1 MLHEVLLALSGH
13 PSPLFNDSDPSQLP
27 KDAPA
32 VEEFGLLTASERA
45 SLRSIGHL
53 SELHRKT
60 RNHIERIAQTHSSTI
75 CRAVA
80 TSIQQVHLARF
91 QDKILAVESKILT
104 KDTTLV
110 GAYDIVP
117 LAGVVGEFDE
127 WHRRMQWFWEITRF
141 MESNEPNAN
150 ETSRCTGAGLID
162 RLRLEQQTGYPDIE
176 SVAIELSN
184 VAETAWLRQ
193 LASWVLYG
201 KLPSFGADDFFIIP
215 RNVEHGEHASFLK
228 DKDLL
233 PRFVSAPTAS
243 SILFIGKSL
252 HQIRKY
258 GRQNGTT
265 RGQSG
270 HSLAES
276 NLVAAHLEHL
286 SELQLPLVSAQLS
299 RAISAIRL
307 SLSQNV
313 LKLLLPMNVTL
324 EVLSCLREFFLLG
337 RGDFATTLIQE
348 AEKRLHARQES
359 MGRLLQQDPVKA
371 LQGLSI
377 KDAEFHQTM
386 SQTWKAL
393 ASQDEDASDDILDF
407 ARKHVTLSAPA
418 DVDSRPSTS
427 DSVYGASAH
436 LSSISFTDLLFPNAA
451 SLRLSVNPPL
461 DLFVSQKDIETYS
474 NINSYLI
481 AIRRARLRLSDL
493 WRRTPAR
500 RDHPAPASS
509 STVTAAEIRQRTIS
523 RRVASR
529 KVWATTSAALFL
541 LSETSAYFEG
551 EIIRESWNQFEDWVK
566 QPASEEL
573 LDASHRSSA
582 TESTDGAVTQKDPE
596 TLASGHRAFLAS
608 LTYAL
613 LLNDILYTK
622 EIRSLLGN
630 VDHLIAFFN
639 RQLEIHQKLDIE
651 HDSDGETAY
660 TTEEE
665 RRISLELD
673 RARKRVDS
681 DLKSVVNRLRQLDQ
695 ERIGSGRYL
704 TVSTADSEFEPWK
717 GGGVDRLLMKLEFG
731 RMIEDDLNVV

>member
-27 KDAPA
+27 TDALA

-45 SLRSIGHL
+45 LLRSIGHL

-60 RNHIERIAQTHSSTI
+60 RNHVERIAQTHSSTI

-117 LAGVVGEFDE
+117 LAGVVGEFDD
-127 WHRRMQWFWEITRF
+127 WHRRMQWFWEITCF
-141 MESNEPNAN
+141 MESNESSAN
-150 ETSRCTGAGLID
+150 GSARCTGAGLVD

-176 SVAIELSN
+176 SAAVELSN

-201 KLPSFGADDFFIIP
+201 KLPSFGADDFFIRP
-215 RNVEHGEHASFLK
+215 RDVEHGDHASFLK
-228 DKDLL
+228 DKHLL

-258 GRQNGTT
+258 GRQNVIVE
-265 RGQSG
+265 GQPS
-270 HSLAES
+270 HSLSES
-276 NLVAAHLEHL
+276 GLVAAHLEHL
-286 SELQLPLVSAQLS
+286 STLQLPIVSAQLS

-313 LKLLLPMNVTL
+313 LKMLLPMDVTL
-324 EVLSCLREFFLLG
+324 QLLSCLREYFLLG

-348 AEKRLHARQES
+348 ADRRLHARQES

-377 KDAEFHQTM
+377 KDAEFHQTL

-393 ASQDEDASDDILDF
+393 ASQDEDTEDDILDF
-407 ARKHVTLSAPA
+407 ARKHVSLLAST

-427 DSVYGASAH
+427 DSVHGASAH
-436 LSSISFTDLLFPNAA
+436 LSTIQFNDLLFPSAA

-461 DLFVSQKDIETYS
+461 DLFVSQKDIEAYS
-474 NINSYLI
+474 AINSYLLS
-481 AIRRARLRLSDL
+481 IRRARLRLSDL

-509 STVTAAEIRQRTIS
+509 STANVTEIRQRTVS

-551 EIIRESWNQFEDWVK
+551 EIIRESWDQFESWVK

-582 TESTDGAVTQKDPE
+582 TESANSTTQKDPE

-613 LLNDILYTK
+613 LLNDVLYTK

-639 RQLEIHQKLDIE
+639 RQLEIHQKLDVE
-651 HDSDGETAY
+651 HDSAGETAY

-681 DLKSVVNRLRQLDQ
+681 DLKSTVNRLRQLDQ

-704 TVSTADSEFEPWK
+704 SVSTADSEFEPWK

>member
-32 VEEFGLLTASERA
+32 VEEFALLTASEKA
-45 SLRSIGHL
+45 LLQSIGHL
-53 SELHRKT
+53 SELHRNI
-60 RNHIERIAQTHSSTI
+60 RDHVERIAQTHSSTI

-80 TSIQQVHLARF
+80 TSVQQVQLARF
-91 QDKILAVESKILT
+91 QNKVLAVENKILT

-117 LAGVVGEFDE
+117 LASVVGEFDA
-127 WHRRMQWFWEITRF
+127 WHRRMQWLWDITCF
-141 MESNEPNAN
+141 MGSNESNTNRL
-150 ETSRCTGAGLID
+150 SSCTGAKLID
-162 RLRLEQQTGYPDIE
+162 RLRLEQQTGFPDIE
-176 SVAIELSN
+176 TIAVELST

-201 KLPSFGADDFFIIP
+201 KLPSFGADDFFTRP
-215 RNVEHGEHASFLK
+215 WKGVDGEHAGFSK

-233 PRFVSAPTAS
+233 PKFVSAPTAS
-243 SILFIGKSL
+243 SILFVGKSL
-252 HQIRKY
+252 HQIRRY
-258 GRQNGTT
+258 GRHNGSYK
-265 RGQSG
+265 RQSGQSL
-270 HSLAES
+270 SDSA
-276 NLVAAHLEHL
+276 LVATHLEHL
-286 SELQLPLVSAQLS
+286 SALQLPIVSAQLS
-299 RAISAIRL
+299 RAVSAIRL

-313 LKLLLPMNVTL
+313 LKMLLPMSATL
-324 EVLSCLREFFLLG
+324 ELLSCLREFFLLG
-337 RGDFATTLIQE
+337 RGDFATALIQE
-348 AEKRLHARQES
+348 AEKRVQARQES

-377 KDAEFHQTM
+377 KEAEFHQTL

-393 ASQDEDASDDILDF
+393 ASKDEDTEDEILDS
-407 ARKHVTLSAPA
+407 ARKHISLSAPT
-418 DVDSRPSTS
+418 DVESRPSTA
-427 DSVYGASAH
+427 DSMHGAPAH
-436 LSSISFTDLLFPNAA
+436 LSTVQFDDSLFPSAA
-451 SLRLSVNPPL
+451 SLRLNLNPPL
-461 DLFVSQKDIETYS
+461 DLFVSQKDIEAYS
-474 NINSYLI
+474 TINSYLLS
-481 AIRRARLRLSDL
+481 IRRARLRLSDL

-529 KVWATTSAALFL
+529 KVWATSSAALFL

-566 QPASEEL
+566 QPASQEP
-573 LDASHRSSA
+573 LDASHRSNMTESA
-582 TESTDGAVTQKDPE
+582 TGTTQKDPE

-613 LLNDILYTK
+613 LLNDIPYTK
-622 EIRSLLGN
+622 EVRSLLGN

-639 RQLEIHQKLDIE
+639 RQLEIHQKLDME

-660 TTEEE
+660 TAEEE

-704 TVSTADSEFEPWK
+704 STAASESEFEPWK

-731 RMIEDDLNVV
+731 RLVEEDLNVV

>member
-32 VEEFGLLTASERA
+32 VEELGLLTASEKA
-45 SLRSIGHL
+45 LLRSIGHL
-53 SELHRKT
+53 SELHRNT
-60 RNHIERIAQTHSSTI
+60 RSHVDSIAQTYSSTI

-80 TSIQQVHLARF
+80 TSIQQVQLARF

-117 LAGVVGEFDE
+117 LAGVISEFDD
-127 WHRRMQWFWEITRF
+127 WHRRMQWFWDITCF
-141 MESNEPNAN
+141 MESNPSKTNG
-150 ETSRCTGAGLID
+150 SSKCTGAGLID

-176 SVAIELSN
+176 AAAVELSK

-201 KLPSFGADDFFIIP
+201 KLPSFSADDFFIRP
-215 RNVEHGEHASFLK
+215 RNVEDGEHASFLK
-228 DKDLL
+228 EKDLL
-233 PRFVSAPTAS
+233 PRFVSAATAS

-252 HQIRKY
+252 HQIRRY
-258 GRQNGTT
+258 GRQNGVSK
-265 RGQSG
+265 GQS
-270 HSLAES
+270 SQTLSESDLA
-276 NLVAAHLEHL
+276 AAHLGHL
-286 SELQLPLVSAQLS
+286 SALQLPIVSAQLS

-313 LKLLLPMNVTL
+313 LKMLLPMSVTL
-324 EVLSCLREFFLLG
+324 ELLSCLREFFLLG
-337 RGDFATTLIQE
+337 RGDFATSLIQE
-348 AEKRLHARQES
+348 ADKRVHARQES

-377 KDAEFHQTM
+377 KDAEFHQTL

-393 ASQDEDASDDILDF
+393 ASHDEEAEDDILDF
-407 ARKHVTLSAPA
+407 ARMHVSLSAPA
-418 DVDSRPSTS
+418 DADSRPSTS
-427 DSVYGASAH
+427 DSVHGASAH
-436 LSSISFTDLLFPNAA
+436 LSTIPFNDLLFPSAA

-461 DLFVSQKDIETYS
+461 DLFISQKDIEAYS
-474 NINSYLI
+474 GINSYLLS
-481 AIRRARLRLSDL
+481 IRRARLRLSDL

-500 RDHPAPASS
+500 RDHPASANS
-509 STVTAAEIRQRTIS
+509 STITVAEFRQRTIS

-566 QPASEEL
+566 KPASEEP
-573 LDASHRSSA
+573 LDASHRSNLA
-582 TESTDGAVTQKDPE
+582 ESMNSITQKDPE

-613 LLNDILYTK
+613 LLNDTPYTR

-639 RQLEIHQKLDIE
+639 RQLEVQQKLDIE
-651 HDSDGETAY
+651 HDSGGETAY
-660 TTEEE
+660 TAEED

-704 TVSTADSEFEPWK
+704 GVSAGDSEFEPWK

-731 RMIEDDLNVV
+731 RMIEEDLDVV